1 MITISRLRTD
11 ERTQA
16 FAQRKVASGKSKL
29 EAIRCIKRY
38 IAREV
43 YPLVKAN
50 TADVGGST
58 SALDIYES
66 FRSCF
71 QAVGGSTAR
80 TPPVPPPR

>member
-43 YPLVKAN
+43 YPLVKA
-50 TADVGGST
+50 TPPMLEARR
-58 SALDIYES
+58 APLDIYES
-66 FRSCF
+66 
-71 QAVGGSTAR
+71 A
-80 TPPVPPPR
+80 PRG

>member
-16 FAQRKVASGKSKL
+16 FAQRKVASGTSKL
-29 EAIRCIKRY
+29 EALRGIKRY

-50 TADVGGST
+50 TADAGGST
-58 SALDIYES
+58 SA
-66 FRSCF
+66 
-71 QAVGGSTAR
+71 
-80 TPPVPPPR
+80 P